1 MSASNVHSRRRL
13 AVVVGSGSV
22 KCAAAIGLWRVLQ
35 REGIEVDMV
44 VGCSGGSLYTT
55 ALAMGFE
62 LDHVEQLTSTLWTRE
77 VTKGRHW
84 RSLASVFLPRLFPFD
99 TRFGLIQDRA
109 MLHGLNQ
116 AFGERTFADAKVPLH
131 IVATDLTNGDKVVI
145 NHGRVVDA
153 IRASISIP
161 YVWPAWQVDGRPL
174 IDGCMSDPLPV
185 GVAMK
190 EGADVIIAMG
200 FESAYARNLDSAM
213 RYAFQLATIHTNHLL
228 KASFAFNNLAHHT
241 EIVPIVPEFDRRIG
255 LYSTRHIPYVIEQGE
270 REAEAQLPYLRQALA
285 TAA

>member
-1 MSASNVHSRRRL
+1 MATNTKKRSRL

-55 ALAMGFE
+55 ALAMGFD
-62 LDHVEQLTSTLWTRE
+62 LDHVEKLTGTLWTRE
-77 VTKGRHW
+77 VTQGRDW
-84 RSLASVFLPRLFPFD
+84 RSLASVFLPQLFKFD
-99 TRFGLIQDRA
+99 TGFGLIKDRA
-109 MLHGLNQ
+109 MLSGLTQ
-116 AFGERTFADAKVPLH
+116 AFGNRTFADAQIPLH
-131 IVATDLTNGDKVVI
+131 IVATDLRNGDKVVV
-145 NHGRVVDA
+145 NRGRVVDA

-161 YVWPAWQVDGRPL
+161 YVWPAWEIEGRPL

-185 GVAMK
+185 SVAMK
-190 EGADVIIAMG
+190 EGADVILAMG
-200 FESAYARNLDSAM
+200 FESAYASNLSSAM

-285 TAA
+285 AAA